1 MFLFVMLING
11 GSEGM
16 GECSKVKISL
26 SKRRLR
32 TFLLNYI
39 EI

>member
-16 GECSKVKISL
+16 GDCSKVKISL

-32 TFLLNYI
+32 KFLPTYI
-39 EI
+39 KI